1 MLFTNKPIKFGFR
14 RCRSAALLVMLMLM
28 LMTTG
33 CLYPDEKKNE
43 AKAVNY
49 RDSVSR
55 IQAAVDAYQVDKG
68 LLPILNASEDIPR
81 YEKFRIDLSKLEQ
94 NGYLD
99 EIPSTAFEKGGNAYF
114 LILDEEVKPTV
125 KVLDLITVQ
134 KVTDVQRAVDRY
146 KIGHNDA
153 LPTANEVYP
162 GLAQVDFKKAGLPNS
177 SLKSIYSGQEVTFLV
192 DQQGKVFVDYAFDI
206 MQLIDKEKIQPQPDE
221 DLRVYLEQS
230 SYYVPVKSLPY
241 QWKDGSPVPVSEIEG

>member
-1 MLFTNKPIKFGFR
+1 MLFASKPTKSGSR
-14 RCRSAALLVMLMLM
+14 GRRSAVLLVMLMLT

-33 CLYPDEKKNE
+33 CLYPDEKNE
-43 AKAVNY
+43 AKAINY

-55 IQAAVDAYQVDKG
+55 IQAAVDAYQADKG
-68 LLPILNASEDIPR
+68 LLPILNANEDTPR

-114 LILDEEVKPTV
+114 LILDEELKPTV
-125 KVLDLITVQ
+125 KVLDLITMQ

-146 KIGHNDA
+146 KISNKGA
-153 LPTANEVYP
+153 LPSINEIYP
-162 GLAQVDFKKAGLPNS
+162 GLFEVDLKKAGVTNS
-177 SLKSIYSGQEVTFLV
+177 SLKSVYSGQEVAFLM
-192 DQQGKVFVDYAFDI
+192 DKQGKVYVDYAFDI

-241 QWKDGSPVPVSEIEG
+241 QWKDGSPVAVSEMEG

>member
-1 MLFTNKPIKFGFR
+1 MLFASKPTKSGSR
-14 RCRSAALLVMLMLM
+14 GRRSAVLLVMLMLT

-33 CLYPDEKKNE
+33 CLYPDEKNE
-43 AKAVNY
+43 AKAINY

-55 IQAAVDAYQVDKG
+55 IQAAVDAYQADKG
-68 LLPILNASEDIPR
+68 LLPILNANEDTPR

-125 KVLDLITVQ
+125 KVLDLITMQ

-146 KIGHNDA
+146 KISNKGA
-153 LPTANEVYP
+153 LPSINEIYP
-162 GLAQVDFKKAGLPNS
+162 GLFEVDLKKAGVTNS
-177 SLKSIYSGQEVTFLV
+177 SLKSVYSGQEVAFLM
-192 DQQGKVFVDYAFDI
+192 DKQGKVYVDYAFDI

-241 QWKDGSPVPVSEIEG
+241 QWKDGSPAAVSEMEG